1 MILRSGHS
9 LYLRMTDPLPAEV
22 AAQIDWRIPLF
33 RDGGWRGVLNGQVGR
48 REIVSEILTT
58 IPFTA
63 VIETGTY
70 RGASTGFFCELTDQ
84 PVHSVEAVPRF
95 HHYAA
100 RRLSE
105 YPNARLTIGDSR
117 TFLTE
122 LVNEV
127 ESPVFIYLDAHWYD
141 DLPLADELRIIAAS
155 GIRAVILIDDF
166 AVSDD
171 LGYSY
176 DDYGPARAL
185 VPEYLDAIGEISDW
199 DRFSPSLHSAEETGG
214 RRGCV
219 VLTHPDLT
227 AEVSQLTTLRRSSR

>member
-127 ESPVFIYLDAHWYD
+127 ESPVFIYLDAHWYENV
-141 DLPLADELRIIAAS
+141 PTQQEIESFVNWGGEWMAI
-155 GIRAVILIDDF
+155 IDDF
-166 AVSDD
+166 EIPSDRGYKYDKYEKVTVGLDLIPKGKNLEVWVSGLDSDYETGAKRGTGYVFTKQTRLGLSD
-171 LGYSY
+171 LGLE
-176 DDYGPARAL
+176 GL
-185 VPEYLDAIGEISDW
+185 IQIL
-199 DRFSPSLHSAEETGG
+199 
-214 RRGCV
+214 
-219 VLTHPDLT
+219 
-227 AEVSQLTTLRRSSR
+227 